1 MTGDEPEPLA
11 PATAIPSAERDE
23 VVSAGNPT
31 AIDFVEG
38 YRAIVPRLV
47 SFLRYQGVPLADAAD
62 VVQETMIYAY
72 PQWNRITHH
81 EAWARRVASRVWARR
96 LAKVEFVP
104 TTGLSDTTPLLKIE
118 GNIAEWE
125 QKHDII
131 AILDKLPSRQRQV
144 LAWTL
149 DGHSPREIA
158 AELKMTPEAVRSSL
172 KLARRAV
179 AALLTSGASDD

>member
-1 MTGDEPEPLA
+1 MTADEPEPLA
-11 PATAIPSAERDE
+11 PVTAIPAAEWDE
-23 VVSAGNPT
+23 VSPAENPT

-38 YRAIVPRLV
+38 YRTIVPRLV
-47 SFLRYQGVPLADAAD
+47 GFLRYQGVPLADAAD
-62 VVQETMIYAY
+62 VVQETMISAY

-96 LAKVEFVP
+96 LARLEFVP
-104 TTGLSDTTPLLKIE
+104 TSGLSEATPLLRID
-118 GNIAEWE
+118 GDIAEWE
-125 QKHDII
+125 QRHDVI
-131 AILDKLPSRQRQV
+131 AILDQLPSRQRQV

-179 AALLTSGASDD
+179 AALLTSGANDD